1 MKPTIDL
8 NSLSLFHIIYKTI
21 LSIKKLNYIKK
32 KYNIKKYIGSD
43 AVYIHN
49 GVPIRVFKKEKINC
63 YSCGELFNFITEVKS
78 KYHSNTDVLSYN
90 SEFKKLNF
98 KKQKLLQAKNQMN
111 LKFKG
116 VKDKSGMGISENPF
130 FI

>member
-1 MKPTIDL
+1 MQFI
-8 NSLSLFHIIYKTI
+8 F
-21 LSIKKLNYIKK
+21 
-32 KYNIKKYIGSD
+32 
-43 AVYIHN
+43 IH

-98 KKQKLLQAKNQMN
+98 KKQKLLQAKKQMD

-116 VKDKSGMGISENPF
+116 VKDKSGQGYFRKSI